1 MILYALRREL
11 MMLLCDGSC
20 LQFLFQLC
28 EQCVTS
34 CKRGVQHVEQFA
46 TGVAVRF
53 FANMWVFDVE
63 AVVVGADVVDG
74 DFPCLFARL
83 TVAPPC
89 FERFKFAF
97 LNWFG
102 FRKRLFIRKKS
113 LSFCYYLDENLLTPI
128 IF

>member
-1 MILYALRREL
+1 M
-11 MMLLCDGSC
+11 
-20 LQFLFQLC
+20 
-28 EQCVTS
+28 
-34 CKRGVQHVEQFA
+34 
-46 TGVAVRF
+46 RF

-97 LNWFG
+97 LNWIGFG
-102 FRKRLFIRKKS
+102 VGFYTFGQLVLVVPNFFGGVGLVGSAFVKKHNIGGNGGVG
-113 LSFCYYLDENLLTPI
+113 LKHGVRQTNNGV
-128 IF
+128 